1 MGISNSLLILLLQK
15 PILQIQIHHSY
26 YSLKMST
33 RNPTH
38 GTKVTDP
45 NAPQIHEGA
54 GAVASDSLA
63 AESSREGGDF
73 SENRNSEPLGVSGSN
88 STFANENTSGARRI
102 DPALDAEA
110 RMAEEDWAEEKKLGA
125 GSSYPDNSGG
135 QLGSSGNNDGGSS
148 NVGTAPTY
156 VNSQYVDAG
165 GPKGKNLHEGGFESR
180 DANNA
185 SFNSEIGS
193 KNDPSRLAE
202 QKFQRQN
209 ADYDGEAGIPR
220 QDGVLEDNA
229 YETLK
234 RDASA

>member
-1 MGISNSLLILLLQK
+1 MFRHNARFQSIKDTPSDTYTQ
-15 PILQIQIHHSY
+15 
-26 YSLKMST
+26 
-33 RNPTH
+33 
-38 GTKVTDP
+38 VTDP

-88 STFANENTSGARRI
+88 STFANENTSGARRL

-110 RMAEEDWAEEKKLGA
+110 RMAKEDWAEEKKLGA
-125 GSSYPDNSGG
+125 GSSYPDSG
-135 QLGSSGNNDGGSS
+135 QRGSSGDNDGGSS

>member
-1 MGISNSLLILLLQK
+1 
-15 PILQIQIHHSY
+15 
-26 YSLKMST
+26 MST

-63 AESSREGGDF
+63 AESTRAGGGF
-73 SENRNSEPLGVSGSN
+73 AENRNSEPLGVSGSN
-88 STFANENTSGARRI
+88 STFANENISGPRRL

-125 GSSYPDNSGG
+125 TASSYPDSTGG
-135 QLGSSGNNDGGSS
+135 QRGSSGSS
-148 NVGTAPTY
+148 GEDSSSAGIAPSY
-156 VNSQYVDAG
+156 VNSQYHDTA
-165 GPKGKNLHEGGFESR
+165 GPKGRNLHEGGFESR

-209 ADYDGEAGIPR
+209 ADYDGDAAFPKQKGE
-220 QDGVLEDNA
+220 LEDNA

>member
-1 MGISNSLLILLLQK
+1 
-15 PILQIQIHHSY
+15 
-26 YSLKMST
+26 MST

-63 AESSREGGDF
+63 AESTRKGGDF
-73 SENRNSEPLGVSGSN
+73 SENRNGEPAGVAGAN
-88 STFANENTSGARRI
+88 STFANENTSGARRL

-110 RMAEEDWAEEKKLGA
+110 RLAKEDWAEEKKLGA
-125 GSSYPDNSGG
+125 SSSSSSYPDSVGG
-135 QLGSSGNNDGGSS
+135 QSGSSGTGTKTETGGSS
-148 NVGTAPTY
+148 TGNAETAPSY
-156 VNSQYVDAG
+156 VISQFLDTG
-165 GPKGKNLHEGGFESR
+165 GPKGRNLHEGGFESR

-193 KNDPSRLAE
+193 KNDPGRLAE
-202 QKFQRQN
+202 RKFQTQN
-209 ADYDGEAGIPR
+209 AVVDLEAGVPT
-220 QDGVLEDNA
+220 QKGDLEGNTYD
-229 YETLK
+229 TLK

>member
-1 MGISNSLLILLLQK
+1 
-15 PILQIQIHHSY
+15 
-26 YSLKMST
+26 MST

-38 GTKVTDP
+38 GQKVTDP
-45 NAPQIHEGA
+45 NAPQIREGA

-63 AESSREGGDF
+63 ADSTRSGGDF
-73 SENRNSEPLGVSGSN
+73 SQNRNSEPQGVSGAN

-102 DPALDAEA
+102 DPAVDAEA
-110 RMAEEDWAEEKKLGA
+110 RMAEDDWAEEKKLGA
-125 GSSYPDNSGG
+125 ATSSTTYPDAVGGQRGSNAESGG
-135 QLGSSGNNDGGSS
+135 SENRT
-148 NVGTAPTY
+148 GTAPSY
-156 VNSQYVDAG
+156 VNSQFNDTA

-202 QKFQRQN
+202 REFQRQN
-209 ADYDGEAGIPR
+209 ADFDGIAGMPK
-220 QDGVLEDNA
+220 QAGSLEDNT